1 MTLWN
6 HRALR
11 RRSGCN
17 ATHGARLLDEVRDS
31 LGLMLFK
38 EVIRPPLWLLAFIY
52 FMFLSLVIAVWAA
65 LGNLSALVTF
75 IALTIALLA
84 IAVMAKS
91 EVRVTQDELVIG
103 KAHIGVKYLAGVEI
117 LDKNAMR
124 LLRTRD
130 ADPAAFLAIKFWLS
144 TGVKI
149 TLNDPRDPTPYW
161 LVSCKKGKELKSIL
175 YK

>member
-1 MTLWN
+1 
-6 HRALR
+6 
-11 RRSGCN
+11 
-17 ATHGARLLDEVRDS
+17 
-31 LGLMLFK
+31 MLFK

-65 LGNLSALVTF
+65 LGNFSALITF
-75 IALTIALLA
+75 IALTIALLV

-91 EVRVTQDELVIG
+91 EVRVNEDELVIG
-103 KAHIGVKYLAGVEI
+103 KAHIGVKYLADVEI

-130 ADPAAFLAIKFWLS
+130 ADPAAFLAIKFWIS

-149 TLNDPRDPTPYW
+149 TLKDQRDLTPYW
-161 LVSCKKGKELKSIL
+161 LVSCKKGKELKNTL
-175 YK
+175 DR